1 MLAIRIARLGGP
13 EGLELQELPLPEP
26 GAGEVRVR
34 VAYAGLNF
42 LDIYHRTGLYAPGP
56 LPAPIGREGSGTIE
70 ALGPEVS
77 TWKEGDRV
85 AFLDAPGAYAEA
97 VLVKA
102 SRLLPIPRELDL
114 LTAAAL
120 PIQAL
125 TAGMLVRTLG
135 RIDAGSVLL
144 VHSAASGVGR
154 MVVELAKDLGA
165 QIFGTCS
172 SPAKAHRARI
182 AGCHRPI
189 VFGEEPFAEVVLRET
204 GGRGA
209 DVVYDAVGQATF
221 RDSVRATRVRG
232 TLVLYGQSSGPVE
245 PFSPRPILG
254 SRTLITASLF
264 DYVADSRELRERWEQ
279 ALEDFFLQKLSV
291 EIDSVFPLHQT
302 PSAHER
308 LQSRDRT
315 GKVLLGIHPERGS
328 AT

>member
-1 MLAIRIARLGGP
+1 MLAVRIVHLGGP
-13 EGLELQELPLPEP
+13 EGLELQELPRPEP
-26 GAGEVRVR
+26 GPGEVQVR

-42 LDIYHRTGLYAPGP
+42 LDVYHRTGLYSPGP

-70 ALGPEVS
+70 ATGPEVV
-77 TWKEGDRV
+77 TWKEGDRI

-102 SRLLPIPRELDL
+102 NRLLPIPRELDL

-125 TAGMLVRTLG
+125 TAGLLVRTLG
-135 RIDAGSVLL
+135 LVHAGSVLL
-144 VHSAASGVGR
+144 VHSAGSGVGR
-154 MVVELAKDLGA
+154 MVVELARDVGA

-172 SPAKAHRARI
+172 SPAKANRARL

-189 VFGEEPFAEVVLRET
+189 VFSEEPFAEVILRET

-221 RDSVRATRVRG
+221 RESVRATRVRG

-245 PFSPRPILG
+245 PFSPRPTLG

-264 DYVADSRELRERWEQ
+264 DYVQDPRELRERWEQ
-279 ALEDFFLQKLSV
+279 ALEDFFSQKLSV
-291 EIDSVFPLHQT
+291 EIDSVFALHQAAA
-302 PSAHER
+302 AHER
-308 LQSRDRT
+308 LQSRNRT
-315 GKVLLGIHPERGS
+315 GKVLLGIHPDS